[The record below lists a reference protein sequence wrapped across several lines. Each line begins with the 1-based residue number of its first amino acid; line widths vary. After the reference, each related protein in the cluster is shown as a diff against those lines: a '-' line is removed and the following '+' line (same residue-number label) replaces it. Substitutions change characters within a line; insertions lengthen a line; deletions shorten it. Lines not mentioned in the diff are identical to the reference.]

1 MKTKIVLLIILLII
15 AVSIAS
21 AQAIGTVAGNGIS
34 GYGGDNGPVAA
45 AELNHPIG
53 IAFDKQ
59 GNAYVADA
67 NNNRVRKINPDG
79 IISTFAGDSKPGYSG
94 DGGPATLARLNY
106 PSGVACDEAGN
117 VYVADMENSVIRK
130 INKDGII
137 TTVAGTGV
145 AGFGGDKKAATAAM
159 LNDPSS
165 VTVDNNGNLYIAD
178 YGNNRIRKVNK
189 KGVIYTIAG
198 NGKAGYSGDKG
209 QAISAELNSPA
220 SVVCDKN
227 GNLFI
232 ADVNNNCVR
241 KININGFITTVA
253 GVGSQEYSGDGE
265 LAVNAGLYW
274 PESLAIDEE
283 GNLYIA
289 DSGNHVVRKMSS
301 DGKIYTLTDNGN
313 LKNEEPAAVAFDM
326 SGTLYIA
333 YDTFSMI
340 CRTTRH

>member
-1 MKTKIVLLIILLII
+1 MKTKIVLLFIVLII
-15 AVSIAS
+15 AVSLAS
-21 AQAIGTVAGNGIS
+21 AQAISTIAGNGVS
-34 GYGGDNGPVAA
+34 GYRGDNGPVTA

-53 IAFDKQ
+53 IAFDNQ

-67 NNNRVRKINPDG
+67 NNNRIRKINADG
-79 IISTFAGDSKPGYSG
+79 IISTYAGNSKAGYSG
-94 DGGPATLARLNY
+94 DGGPATMARLNY
-106 PSGVACDEAGN
+106 PSGVACDDEGN

-130 INKDGII
+130 IDKNGVI
-137 TTVAGTGV
+137 TTVAGNGI

-165 VTVDNNGNLYIAD
+165 VTVDNDGNLYIAD

-189 KGVIYTIAG
+189 KGIIYTIAG
-198 NGKAGYSGDKG
+198 TGKPGFAGDKG

-220 SVVCDKN
+220 SVVYDKN

-241 KININGFITTVA
+241 KINHNGYITTIA
-253 GVGSQEYSGDGE
+253 GGKTQEYSGDGGP
-265 LAVNAGLYW
+265 AINAGMYW
-274 PESLAIDEE
+274 PESLAIDNE
-283 GNLYIA
+283 GNLYVA
-289 DSGNHVVRKMSS
+289 DAGNFVVRKIDSK
-301 DGKIYTLTDNGN
+301 GLIWTLTDNGN
-313 LKNEEPAAVAFDM
+313 IKDEEPAAVAFDT

-333 YDTFSMI
+333 YDSYSMI